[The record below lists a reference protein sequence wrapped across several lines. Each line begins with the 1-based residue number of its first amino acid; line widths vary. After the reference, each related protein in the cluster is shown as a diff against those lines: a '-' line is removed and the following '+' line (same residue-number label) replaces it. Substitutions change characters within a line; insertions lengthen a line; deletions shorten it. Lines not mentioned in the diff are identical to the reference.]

1 MKLKF
6 HKADGSSAGERD
18 FDIPLFEGD
27 NAVALLKQAIIG
39 YQANLRQGNA
49 SSKNYGEVAGSGK
62 KMLPQKGS
70 GGSRHG
76 DKRAP
81 QLYKGGV
88 VFGPRPRDW
97 SKSIPA
103 TQRRKALGRAL
114 FDLASAGGL
123 AVIERF
129 EVAQPKTKLFA
140 QVLRQLDTSFPQRVR
155 KPAAEGK
162 RKRSTKPRPL
172 RVLLVDAAW
181 AEPFRR
187 ASRNVSRASF
197 TNSTNLNA
205 LDLVTH
211 GNVVITEKAL
221 VQVLARAVN

>member
-6 HKADGSSAGERD
+6 HKADGSPAGERD
-18 FDIPLFEGD
+18 FAIPAFEGD
-27 NAVALLKQAIIG
+27 SAVALLKQAVIG
-39 YQANLRQGNA
+39 YQANRRQGNA
-49 SSKNYGEVAGSGK
+49 KAKNYGEVAGSGK

-97 SKSIPA
+97 SKAIPA

-114 FDLASAGGL
+114 FDLATAGGL

-129 EVAQPKTKLFA
+129 EVAQPKTKAFA
-140 QVLRQLDTSFPQRVR
+140 AVLRKVDASFPQRVR

-162 RKRSTKPRPL
+162 RKRSAKPLPL

-181 AEPFRR
+181 DDSFRL
-187 ASRNVSRASF
+187 ASRNVARANF

-205 LDLVTH
+205 LDLVSY

-221 VQVLARAVN
+221 EQVLARAAN

>member
-6 HKADGSSAGERD
+6 HKADGSPAGERD
-18 FDIPLFEGD
+18 FAIPAFEGD
-27 NAVALLKQAIIG
+27 AAVALLKQAVVG

-49 SSKNYGEVAGSGK
+49 KTKNYGEVAGSGK

-97 SKSIPA
+97 SKAIPA

-114 FDLASAGGL
+114 FDLATAGGL
-123 AVIERF
+123 TVIERF

-140 QVLRQLDTSFPQRVR
+140 GVL
-155 KPAAEGK
+155 
-162 RKRSTKPRPL
+162 TKVSPGTR

-181 AEPFRR
+181 SEPVRR
-187 ASRNVSRASF
+187 ASRNVARAEF

-205 LDLVTH
+205 LDLVRH
-211 GNVVITEKAL
+211 GAVVITEKAL
-221 VQVLARAVN
+221 EQVITRASN